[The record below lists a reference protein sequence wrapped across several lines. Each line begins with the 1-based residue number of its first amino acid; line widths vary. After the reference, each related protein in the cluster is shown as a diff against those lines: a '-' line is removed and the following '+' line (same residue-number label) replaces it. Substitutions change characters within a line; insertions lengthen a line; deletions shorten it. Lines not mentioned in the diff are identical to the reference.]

1 MVFVAEVF
9 TFTPA
14 CFKKWHAKKQMR
26 KGKSK
31 TGRNSSNLEGGNKNL
46 DDEDIE
52 MMKNLEEQTRNML
65 IEQVRQE
72 ERTKHAKEIEMVRKN
87 SAGVPVED
95 KVNDKDNDK
104 DLKNRKNFSIDENRK
119 NKKLTRQNSMNKKGK
134 GKKNKKT
141 KQKKFGTVATQRV
154 TMDHISGRPTMTPQT
169 FGKLEGTEG
178 IEGIKNDDPVHITHD
193 WWLYN
198 QNGQVYYYNTVTQTS
213 VWDRN
218 DIPELEGKDFLNNET
233 KLNTNPLLMKRK
245 ANNTTKTEEAKPKRI
260 ISFKGSSGKA
270 LLAKLKA
277 KKKAEMRIKM
287 RQGASK
293 KLWDKKAEERKKNYE
308 TKIRVKSK
316 WRKSMVG
323 VLMNKRKETG
333 DVKGMVGLA
342 FKGGSMLAKLKI
354 LAAEEKKKNAE
365 EEAKIFRKKRKSEKE
380 EVKKYII
387 KKIADKNNANTKDTV
402 KETEPPTK
410 RKSITTIELEDGSG
424 RYFYDDPDLGGTGK
438 TSWDLKELESLT
450 KEETE
455 DVDSRPE
462 TLPVDQAETKRNKP
476 SLKAGDKTEGA
487 KTEGAKTEGAKQ
499 ATQPN
504 SGQKRSTDAVG
515 KKRPVSRKRT
525 SITTIELEDGSGN
538 YFYDDP
544 NLGGTGKTSWVLK
557 ELEALE
563 ALTKET
569 ETIPGETKPGETKS
583 GETKPETKAETK
595 ADPTVFSILDL
606 QTFFVDR
613 DASRLF
619 NAKTPTDNE
628 LHEFLN
634 SGMSTKQLREML
646 EEEFGEAPI
655 LAALEALKKKSE
667 KEVPEEKLKSKQK
680 RGKKKK
686 TTIKKG
692 KSKFRDRL
700 RRASSVAVKKAQKSV
715 NHRDLV
721 LVDDNLEKGVVAVE
735 EE

>member
-1 MVFVAEVF
+1 M
-9 TFTPA
+9 
-14 CFKKWHAKKQMR
+14 
-26 KGKSK
+26 G
-31 TGRNSSNLEGGNKNL
+31 
-46 DDEDIE
+46 
-52 MMKNLEEQTRNML
+52 
-65 IEQVRQE
+65 
-72 ERTKHAKEIEMVRKN
+72 
-87 SAGVPVED
+87 
-95 KVNDKDNDK
+95 
-104 DLKNRKNFSIDENRK
+104 
-119 NKKLTRQNSMNKKGK
+119 
-134 GKKNKKT
+134 
-141 KQKKFGTVATQRV
+141 
-154 TMDHISGRPTMTPQT
+154 
-169 FGKLEGTEG
+169 
-178 IEGIKNDDPVHITHD
+178 
-193 WWLYN
+193 
-198 QNGQVYYYNTVTQTS
+198 
-213 VWDRN
+213 
-218 DIPELEGKDFLNNET
+218 
-233 KLNTNPLLMKRK
+233 
-245 ANNTTKTEEAKPKRI
+245 
-260 ISFKGSSGKA
+260 
-270 LLAKLKA
+270 
-277 KKKAEMRIKM
+277 
-287 RQGASK
+287 
-293 KLWDKKAEERKKNYE
+293 
-308 TKIRVKSK
+308 
-316 WRKSMVG
+316 
-323 VLMNKRKETG
+323 
-333 DVKGMVGLA
+333 
-342 FKGGSMLAKLKI
+342 
-354 LAAEEKKKNAE
+354 
-365 EEAKIFRKKRKSEKE
+365 
-380 EVKKYII
+380 
-387 KKIADKNNANTKDTV
+387 
-402 KETEPPTK
+402 
-410 RKSITTIELEDGSG
+410 
-424 RYFYDDPDLGGTGK
+424 DLGGTGK

-462 TLPVDQAETKRNKP
+462 TETLPVDQAETKKEG
-476 SLKAGDKTEGA
+476 AKTEGA

-504 SGQKRSTDAVG
+504 SGQKRSTDAVE

-569 ETIPGETKPGETKS
+569 ETIPGETKS
-583 GETKPETKAETK
+583 GKTKPETKAETK

-667 KEVPEEKLKSKQK
+667 KEVPEEKPKSKQK

>member
-26 KGKSK
+26 KGKSS

-65 IEQVRQE
+65 IEKVRQE
-72 ERTKHAKEIEMVRKN
+72 ERTKHAKEIEMVRRN

-95 KVNDKDNDK
+95 TVNDKDNDK

-462 TLPVDQAETKRNKP
+462 TETLPVDQAETKK
-476 SLKAGDKTEGA
+476 EGA

-504 SGQKRSTDAVG
+504 SGQKRSF
-515 KKRPVSRKRT
+515 SRKRT

-569 ETIPGETKPGETKS
+569 ETIPGETKS

-735 EE
+735 DE